1 MREIRT
7 CPVTGATVVLNEGWP
22 ERPLPARESTECWAC
37 GDWGPAI
44 ATRYTARSLPHPV
57 PALGLEGNA
66 APVPGLAMRRDAV
79 GAHELIL
86 GPHGEGQ
93 ADALCL
99 AAERAVDLRRD
110 QRLRGFALG
119 QRATPL
125 GHGAWQL
132 IAFPFDL
139 PPSASARWRDAE
151 LADGSRVIHVGEATV
166 ALAAW
171 APRAA
176 FETWILPR
184 QGTASFVATSTHEE
198 TATVLASVLDGL
210 WRQLGGPAID
220 ITLEDGEPW
229 RLVLRARLEQPGL
242 LPALGY
248 PLVGVFP
255 EFAARALRA

>member
-1 MREIRT
+1 MREIRA
-7 CPVTGATVVLNEGWP
+7 CPVTGVTVVLNDGWP
-22 ERPLPARESTECWAC
+22 ERPLPARESAACWAC
-37 GDWGPAI
+37 GERGPVI
-44 ATRYTARSLPHPV
+44 ATRRSARALPHPV

-66 APVPGLAMRRDAV
+66 APMPGLAVRRDAV

-93 ADALCL
+93 GDALRL
-99 AAERAVDLRRD
+99 AAERMVNLRRD
-110 QRLRGFALG
+110 SRLRGFALA
-119 QRATPL
+119 QLATPL

-132 IAFPFDL
+132 LAFPFDL
-139 PPSASARWRDAE
+139 PPSAAARWRDAE
-151 LADGSRVIHVGEATV
+151 LADGARVVHVGEATV

-184 QGTASFVATSTHEE
+184 QGTAHFVANSVHEE
-198 TATVLASVLDGL
+198 TATVLAATLDRL
-210 WRQLGGPAID
+210 WQELGGPAID
-220 ITLEDGEPW
+220 VTLEDGEPW